1 MPTTLTDMQTWFDIQ
16 QLYAD
21 YASAVD
27 SGKWD
32 LWPEFFTEHC
42 VYKLQPRITDCP

>member
-1 MPTTLTDMQTWFDIQ
+1 MVDIQTWLSIQ

-27 SGKWD
+27 SGR
-32 LWPEFFTEHC
+32 LGF
-42 VYKLQPRITDCP
+42 VA

>member
-1 MPTTLTDMQTWFDIQ
+1 MVDMQTWLGIQ

-27 SGKWD
+27 SGQWN
-32 LWPEFFTEHC
+32 LWPEIYTEAC
-42 VYKLQPRITDCP
+42 A